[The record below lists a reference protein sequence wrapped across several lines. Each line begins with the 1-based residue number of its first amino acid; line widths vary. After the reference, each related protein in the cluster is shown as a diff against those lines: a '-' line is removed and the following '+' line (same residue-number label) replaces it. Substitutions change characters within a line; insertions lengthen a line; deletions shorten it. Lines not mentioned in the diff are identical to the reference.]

1 MKSVAAFLILLMFW
15 VVGLLAFT
23 ARIERSTPAPEPPE
37 AEAVVALTGNAN
49 VRIIAAVRLLE
60 QGKAGRM
67 LVSGVNPDVTRAEL
81 RSVSKATQNLYDC
94 CVQLGYDAAD
104 TKGNAAETAAWVKDK
119 GFKSLIVVTAD
130 YHMPRA
136 ILELRAVLHGT
147 GVRVETYAVPTP
159 ALKARGWWR
168 SPRAARLMVMEYCKY
183 LAILGREG
191 VLGLGP
197 REAPLKAA
205 QDKAA

>member
-1 MKSVAAFLILLMFW
+1 MKSVAALLILLMFW

-49 VRIIAAVRLLE
+49 VRITAAVKLLE
-60 QGKAGRM
+60 EGKAGRM

-136 ILELRAVLHGT
+136 LLEMKGALPGVAVIPYP
-147 GVRVETYAVPTP
+147 VATP
-159 ALKARGWWR
+159 EVQPKGWWKR
-168 SPRAARLMVMEYCKY
+168 EIDARRIVVEYMKY
-183 LAILGREG
+183 LAVFAREAF
-191 VLGLGP
+191 LSLGP
-197 REAPLKAA
+197 KDPPKEAAK
-205 QDKAA
+205 

>member
-1 MKSVAAFLILLMFW
+1 MKSVAALLIVLMFW

-23 ARIERSTPAPEPPE
+23 ARIERSTPAPAPPE

-49 VRIIAAVRLLE
+49 IRITSAVKLLE
-60 QGKAGRM
+60 EGKARRM

-94 CVQLGYDAAD
+94 CVQLGFDAAD
-104 TKGNAAETAAWVKDK
+104 TKGNAAETAAWVNQQ

-136 ILELRAVLHGT
+136 LLEMKGALPGVAVIPYP
-147 GVRVETYAVPTP
+147 VATP
-159 ALKARGWWR
+159 EVQAKGWWKR
-168 SPRAARLMVMEYCKY
+168 EIDARRILVEYMKY
-183 LAILGREG
+183 LAVFAREAF
-191 VLGLGP
+191 LSLGP
-197 REAPLKAA
+197 KEEPKA
-205 QDKAA
+205 KPAAAK